1 MSGGQL
7 RGRTAIVGIGA
18 STFHKRGTSPDSEF
32 KLTLKAVLAAAE
44 DAGIDPHKI
53 DGFASF
59 NFDRTDPSRMAAAL
73 GIDEL
78 RFANLFWG
86 GGGGGA
92 AAVANAAAAVI
103 AGLASCVVVYRGIV
117 QGPDG
122 RYGDGR
128 TIGAYGRDAAYLA
141 PYGLMTPIQWYTMR
155 VVRFMH
161 EHGIARDALRAI
173 SMASYHHAQANPRA
187 VMHGRPLT
195 EQAYEESRWIVEPHH
210 LFDCCMENDCAAA
223 VIVMS
228 AEAAKDLKQKPA
240 YILGAAQGSEYRNQA
255 RVHNAP
261 RYGSASFSSVGPRL
275 FAEAGVTPAD
285 VDVAQTYEN
294 FTGGVLM
301 SLIEHGFCAPEEAN
315 DFFKLENLIA
325 PSGRLPLNTSGGNL
339 AEAYVHGMGHILEG
353 VRQIRGTSTSQV
365 PGASIAFVGSGPMVS
380 PVSDLLL
387 GNGNTL

>member
-1 MSGGQL
+1 MSEARL

-18 STFHKRGTSPDSEF
+18 STFYKRGTSPDSEF

-44 DAGIDPHKI
+44 DAGVDPRKI

-73 GIDEL
+73 GIEEL

-86 GGGGGA
+86 GGGGGS

-128 TIGAYGRDAAYLA
+128 TIGAYGRDAAYVA
-141 PYGLMTPIQWYTMR
+141 PYGLLTPIQWYTMR

-161 EHGIARDALRAI
+161 EHGIHRDVLRAI

-187 VMHGRPLT
+187 VMNGKPLT
-195 EQAYEESRWIVEPHH
+195 EEAYEQSRWIVEPHH

-223 VIVMS
+223 VIVMD
-228 AEAAKDLKQKPA
+228 AEAARDLKQQPA

-255 RVHNAP
+255 RIHNAP
-261 RYGSASFSSVGPRL
+261 RYGSASFSSVAPRL
-275 FAEAGVTPAD
+275 FAEAGVTPKD

-315 DFFKLENLIA
+315 EFFKLENLIA

-387 GNGNTL
+387 GSGNTL

>member
-1 MSGGQL
+1 VTEKTL
-7 RGRTAIVGIGA
+7 RGKTAIVGIGA
-18 STFHKRGTSPDSEF
+18 SQFYKRGTSPDSEF

-44 DAGIDPHKI
+44 DAGIDPRKI
-53 DGFASF
+53 DGFSSF
-59 NFDRTDPSRMAAAL
+59 NFDRSDPSRMAAAL
-73 GIDEL
+73 GMEEL

-103 AGLASCVVVYRGIV
+103 AGIASCVVVYRGIV
-117 QGPDG
+117 QGPQG

-128 TIGAYGRDAAYLA
+128 TIGAYGRDAAYVA
-141 PYGLMTPIQWYTMR
+141 PYGLLTPIQWYTMR
-155 VVRFMH
+155 VTRFMH
-161 EHGIARDALRAI
+161 EHGIKQDALKAI
-173 SMASYHHAQANPRA
+173 SLTSYRHAQANPNA
-187 VMHGRPLT
+187 VMYGKPLT
-195 EQAYEESRWIVEPHH
+195 GAAYDESRWIVEPHH

-223 VIVMS
+223 IVVMS
-228 AEAAKDLKQKPA
+228 AEAARDLKQKPA

-255 RVHNAP
+255 RIHNAP
-261 RYGSASFSSVGPRL
+261 RYGSSSFSSVAPRL
-275 FAEAGVTPAD
+275 FAQAGVTPSD

-315 DFFKLENLIA
+315 AFFTVENLSA

-365 PGASIAFVGSGPMVS
+365 PNANISFVASGPMVS
-380 PVSDLLL
+380 PTSNLLL
-387 GNGNTL
+387 GSGNTL